1 MTPIVFYFN
10 IVLLLSHI
18 SAQWQ
23 AYCKSSSF
31 HNHIIGILV
40 VLGYLQVDG
49 GAKYNFVDDLGLK
62 DFQVQIIVGSVY
74 TFTNGFANLFFG
86 ILADQYPR
94 KWLWVGGCVLWT
106 LCTLAESYSTTF
118 TQLLL
123 ARIGFAFFMGSN
135 IPLSVSLLSDY
146 TMPKD
151 RGLAQSLY
159 AAGVYLG
166 VGMSSIS
173 IIIDNAVG

>member
-1 MTPIVFYFN
+1 M
-10 IVLLLSHI
+10 
-18 SAQWQ
+18 
-23 AYCKSSSF
+23 
-31 HNHIIGILV
+31 
-40 VLGYLQVDG
+40 
-49 GAKYNFVDDLGLK
+49 
-62 DFQVQIIVGSVY
+62 GSVY

-94 KWLWVGGCVLWT
+94 KWIWAVSAVLWT
-106 LCTLAESYSTTF
+106 LCTFAESYCTNF
-118 TQLLL
+118 LQLIF
-123 ARIGFAFFMGSN
+123 ARIGFAILMGSN

-151 RGLAQSLY
+151 RGIAQSIY

-173 IIIDNAVG
+173 VIIDDAVG